1 VRTVLCRKYK
11 RFDEFTCSRI
21 VDTWFYEVIA
31 MIFSLMCFT
40 GIIAA
45 LIVYDDKPAPGF
57 SYGLTLNAIISLLA
71 AASKSSLIFVI
82 AECIG
87 QLKWLWFY
95 QPGEKKTLDEMQ
107 LFDDASRGPMGSISV
122 IWRHR
127 SRSLASLGAV
137 ITVLAFAFDPFMQ
150 QVISYPIKNTVV
162 ATNSSEAVVKR
173 ATSLVLES
181 FSDDELESI
190 VYPGQWADNVDFT
203 ATCPSG
209 NCTWPEFQS
218 VEICHQCDD
227 ATAAFSLKCPRS
239 VFNTSDDRPREQ
251 EFRCEIHDSLSE
263 EPLGYLVASTS
274 EDSYWDDLI
283 RIDIRKQILWKRYC
297 VDYASTN
304 WSEITFAGLRNP
316 QYVVIH
322 MEVVLPDDANLT
334 GISPLENMGSILR
347 IGKVDQCAFAL
358 CSRTNQVWVTNGIP
372 SVIKSAP
379 DYGEGFYVNGS
390 TGKVLHGISAAEL
403 GLEERERI
411 AEWVQ
416 PCWKAGTGG
425 PPARLTQLA
434 GSGTWGNT
442 TELAFCG
449 IDDYWRL
456 TTFTDGSAYW
466 LWKMQNKS
474 QWVNQTEYHDSTAAK
489 VLRDGLEKSM
499 SNIAASLNRAALLS
513 SNQSV
518 YGTVFQG
525 ETYVSVNWIWILLS
539 TALVLLSVCFL
550 LLTILA
556 NRLQRLHLWKSSIL
570 AVLFHGLDEV
580 DFSDDEKRVDT
591 VRQMER
597 AAEDIRVRLKR
608 SSRPRGLVLDQT

>member
-1 VRTVLCRKYK
+1 VGTVVCREYK
-11 RFDEFTCSRI
+11 RFNELTFSRI
-21 VDTWFYEVIA
+21 AGTWFYEVIA

-45 LIVYDDKPAPGF
+45 LMVYDDKPAPGF

-95 QPGEKKTLDEMQ
+95 QSGEKKRLDDMQ
-107 LFDDASRGPMGSISV
+107 LFDDASRDPMGSISV

-127 SRSLASLGAV
+127 SRSLVSLGAV

-150 QVISYPIKNTVV
+150 QIISYPIRNTVV

-173 ATSLVLES
+173 AASLVLES

-190 VYPGQWADNVDFT
+190 VYPGQWADNVDIS

-218 VEICHQCDD
+218 VGICHQCDD

-263 EPLGYLVASTS
+263 ARLGYLVASTS

-322 MEVVLPDDANLT
+322 MEVVLADDANLT
-334 GISPLENMGSILR
+334 GISPFENMGPILT

-358 CSRTNQVWVTNGIP
+358 CSRTNQVSVTNGIP
-372 SVIKSAP
+372 SVVKSAP
-379 DYGEGFYVNGS
+379 DYGETFYVNGS
-390 TGKVLHGISAAEL
+390 TGEVLHGISAAEL

-411 AEWVQ
+411 AEWVR

-425 PPARLTQLA
+425 PPASLTQLA
-434 GSGTWGNT
+434 GSGTWVNT
-442 TELAFCG
+442 SELVFCG
-449 IDDYWRL
+449 IDDY
-456 TTFTDGSAYW
+456 
-466 LWKMQNKS
+466 
-474 QWVNQTEYHDSTAAK
+474 
-489 VLRDGLEKSM
+489 
-499 SNIAASLNRAALLS
+499 
-513 SNQSV
+513 
-518 YGTVFQG
+518 
-525 ETYVSVNWIWILLS
+525 
-539 TALVLLSVCFL
+539 
-550 LLTILA
+550 
-556 NRLQRLHLWKSSIL
+556 
-570 AVLFHGLDEV
+570 
-580 DFSDDEKRVDT
+580 
-591 VRQMER
+591 
-597 AAEDIRVRLKR
+597 
-608 SSRPRGLVLDQT
+608 